1 VTFSCFYQKLTQA
14 GLLAATG
21 DDRAAADLLDRWRWT
36 APSPFFVLA
45 ALERAQLAER
55 LGEREL
61 GITLFQRVVD
71 TWRHADPE
79 LQPYVAE
86 APAGLARLTAEPRP

>member
-1 VTFSCFYQKLTQA
+1 MYSGCFYEKLTQA
-14 GLLAATG
+14 RLLAAVG
-21 DDRAAADLLDRWRWT
+21 DNRAAADLLDRWRWST
-36 APSPFFVLA
+36 PSPFFIIA
-45 ALERAQLAER
+45 TLERAQLAER

-79 LQPYVAE
+79 LEPYVAE
-86 APAGLARLTAEPRP
+86 ARAGLQRLTKEPRP